1 MTVEDAGARPLAG
14 RLTTDFRPR
23 RGRALAARIAARL
36 AKALATLVGVAI
48 LVFIVLRILPGNQIT
63 ASLGVNAG
71 LLTKA
76 QYADLAHFYGI
87 GKPLPQ
93 QFAQWSGALLHGD
106 MGVSDESGRTVT
118 SLIGAALPVTLELAV
133 AAMLIGLVV
142 GVGAGALA
150 AAAPGKPADRAAR
163 VIALAGLGVP
173 SFVIGSGLVAVLAS
187 VFHYFPSSAGFVSL
201 AANPWLNIQ
210 QILWPALT
218 LGLGIGAAILRTTRG
233 AMLDVARQGFV
244 RAARGR
250 GLAPRLVNVKH
261 VLRNAL
267 IPILTMSGIQFG
279 YLLGGTV
286 IVEQIFVLPGLGRL
300 LLTSVTEAD
309 FAVAQGVTLVFAA
322 GFILVNLLTD
332 VLYAVVDPRLR
343 G

>member
-1 MTVEDAGARPLAG
+1 MTVEEAGARPLAG
-14 RLTTDFRPR
+14 RLAAGSATR
-23 RGRALAARIAARL
+23 RGRALALRMAARVG
-36 AKALATLVGVAI
+36 KAVVTLIGVAVV
-48 LVFIVLRILPGNQIT
+48 VFVVLRLLPGNQIT

-76 QYADLAHFYGI
+76 QYADLARFYGI
-87 GKPLPQ
+87 GKPLPD
-93 QFAQWSGALLHGD
+93 QFWQWASALLHGN
-106 MGVSDESGRTVT
+106 MGVSDQSGRTVT

-142 GVGAGALA
+142 GVGAGAIA
-150 AAAPGKPADRAAR
+150 AAAPGRPADRGAR

-187 VFHYFPSSAGFVSL
+187 VFHYFPASEGFASL
-201 AANPWLNIQ
+201 TSDPWLNIQ
-210 QILWPALT
+210 QIFWPALT

-233 AMLDVARQGFV
+233 AMLDVARQDFV

-250 GLAPRLVNVKH
+250 GLRPRLVIIKH
-261 VLRNAL
+261 VLRNAM

-309 FAVAQGVTLVFAA
+309 YAVAQGVTLVFAL

-332 VLYAVVDPRLR
+332 LLYAVVDPRLR
-343 G
+343 A

>member
-1 MTVEDAGARPLAG
+1 MTSALAIRFAG
-14 RLTTDFRPR
+14 RI
-23 RGRALAARIAARL
+23 G
-36 AKALATLVGVAI
+36 KALVTLIGVAVV
-48 LVFIVLRILPGNQIT
+48 VFFTLRVLPGNQIT

-71 LLTKA
+71 LLTRA

-93 QFAQWSGALLHGD
+93 QFWQWASALLRGN
-106 MGVSDESGRTVT
+106 MGVSEQSGRSVS

-133 AAMLIGLVV
+133 VAMLIGLVI

-163 VIALAGLGVP
+163 VIALVGLGVP
-173 SFVIGSGLVAVLAS
+173 SFVLGSGLVAVLAS
-187 VFHYFPSSAGFVSL
+187 VFHYFPSSEGFASITSD
-201 AANPWLNIQ
+201 PWLNLQ
-210 QILWPALT
+210 QIFWPALT

-233 AMLDVARQGFV
+233 AMLDIAKQNYV

-250 GLAPRLVNVKH
+250 GQAYPVVVVKH

-300 LLTSVTEAD
+300 LLMSVTEAD

-322 GFILVNLLTD
+322 GFIVVNLLTD
-332 VLYAVVDPRLR
+332 VLYAVADPRLR
-343 G
+343 S

>member
-1 MTVEDAGARPLAG
+1 MTSALILRLSG
-14 RLTTDFRPR
+14 RL
-23 RGRALAARIAARL
+23 G
-36 AKALATLVGVAI
+36 KALVTLIGVAVV
-48 LVFIVLRILPGNQIT
+48 VFVVLRVLPGNQIT

-87 GKPLPQ
+87 GKPLPE
-93 QFAQWSGALLHGD
+93 QFWQWSSALLRGD
-106 MGVSDESGRTVT
+106 LGVSEQSGRTVS

-133 AAMLIGLVV
+133 VAMLIGLVL
-142 GVGAGALA
+142 GVGFGTLA
-150 AAAPGKPADRAAR
+150 AAMPGKPADRVAR
-163 VIALAGLGVP
+163 VIALVGLGVP
-173 SFVIGSGLVAVLAS
+173 SFVLGSGIVAVLAS
-187 VFHYFPSSAGFVSL
+187 SFHYFPSSEAFASL
-201 AANPWLNIQ
+201 GSDPWLNLQ
-210 QILWPALT
+210 QIFWPALT

-233 AMLDVARQGFV
+233 AMLDIAKQNYV

-250 GLAPRLVNVKH
+250 GQPYWLVVVRH

-300 LLTSVTEAD
+300 LLMSVTEAD
-309 FAVAQGVTLVFAA
+309 FAVAQGVTLVFAG
-322 GFILVNLLTD
+322 GFILVNLITD
-332 VLYAVVDPRLR
+332 LLYAVADPRLR
-343 G
+343 T

>member
-1 MTVEDAGARPLAG
+1 MTAEQAGARPVAG
-14 RLTTDFRPR
+14 RLAAGPRPHR
-23 RGRALAARIAARL
+23 RRAIAVRMAARVAR
-36 AKALATLVGVAI
+36 AVVTLVGVAVV
-48 LVFIVLRILPGNQIT
+48 VFVVLRILPGNQIT
-63 ASLGVNAG
+63 SSLGVNAG

-93 QFAQWSGALLHGD
+93 QFGQWAGALLHGD
-106 MGVSDESGRTVT
+106 MGVSDQSGRTVT

-133 AAMLIGLVV
+133 VAMIIGLIL

-150 AAAPGKPADRAAR
+150 AAAPGRPADRAAR
-163 VIALAGLGVP
+163 VVALAGLGVP
-173 SFVIGSGLVAVLAS
+173 SFVIGAGLVAVLAQ
-187 VFHYFPSSAGFVSL
+187 VFHYFPSSEGFASL
-201 AANPWLNIQ
+201 TASPWLNIQ

-250 GLAPRLVNVKH
+250 GLQPRLVIIKH

-300 LLTSVTEAD
+300 LLMSVSEAD
-309 FAVAQGVTLVFAA
+309 YAVAQGVTLVFAL

-332 VLYAVVDPRLR
+332 LLYAVVDPRLR
-343 G
+343 S

>member
-1 MTVEDAGARPLAG
+1 MTQRRARLARIAG
-14 RLTTDFRPR
+14 RL
-23 RGRALAARIAARL
+23 G
-36 AKALATLVGVAI
+36 KALVTLVGVAVV
-48 LVFIVLRILPGNQIT
+48 VFFTLRVLPGNQIT

-93 QFAQWSGALLHGD
+93 QFWQWASALLHGNL
-106 MGVSDESGRTVT
+106 GVSEQSGRSVA

-133 AAMLIGLVV
+133 MAMLIGLII

-163 VIALAGLGVP
+163 VVALVGLGVP
-173 SFVIGSGLVAVLAS
+173 SFVIGAGLVAVLAS
-187 VFHYFPSSAGFVSL
+187 EFHYFPSSEGFARLTS
-201 AANPWLNIQ
+201 NPGLNLQ
-210 QILWPALT
+210 QIFWPAIT

-233 AMLDVARQGFV
+233 AMLDIAKQNYV

-250 GLAPRLVNVKH
+250 GQAYPVVVVKH
-261 VLRNAL
+261 ILRNAL

-300 LLTSVTEAD
+300 LLMSVTEAD
-309 FAVAQGVTLVFAA
+309 YAVAQGVTLVFAA
-322 GFILVNLLTD
+322 GFILVNLVTD
-332 VLYAVVDPRLR
+332 LLYPVADPRLR
-343 G
+343 S

>member
-1 MTVEDAGARPLAG
+1 MTVEQTGARPVAG
-14 RLTTDFRPR
+14 RLATGSATSRNQ
-23 RGRALAARIAARL
+23 ALVLRIVARVG
-36 AKALATLVGVAI
+36 KAVLTLVGVAI
-48 LVFIVLRILPGNQIT
+48 IVFVVLRLLPGNQIT

-93 QFAQWSGALLHGD
+93 QFAQWAGALLHGN
-106 MGVSDESGRTVT
+106 MGVSDQSGRTVT

-133 AAMLIGLVV
+133 AAMLIGLVL
-142 GVGAGALA
+142 GVGAGAIA
-150 AAAPGKPADRAAR
+150 AAAPGRPADRAAR
-163 VIALAGLGVP
+163 VVALAGLGVP
-173 SFVIGSGLVAVLAS
+173 SFVIGSGLVAFLAA
-187 VFHYFPSSAGFVSL
+187 VFHYFPSSEGFASL
-201 AANPWLNIQ
+201 GSDPWLNIQ
-210 QILWPALT
+210 QIFWPALT

-233 AMLDVARQGFV
+233 AMLDVAKQGFV

-250 GLAPRLVNVKH
+250 GLQPRLVIIKH
-261 VLRNAL
+261 VLRNAM

-286 IVEQIFVLPGLGRL
+286 VVEQIFVLPGLGRL

-309 FAVAQGVTLVFAA
+309 YAVAQGVTLVFAL

-343 G
+343 A

>member
-14 RLTTDFRPR
+14 RLATAPRTR
-23 RGRALAARIAARL
+23 RGRAIALRL
-36 AKALATLVGVAI
+36 AGRLVKAAVTLVGVAI
-48 LVFIVLRILPGNQIT
+48 VVFVVLRVLPGNQIT

-93 QFAQWSGALLHGD
+93 QFAQWAGALLHGN
-106 MGVSDESGRTVT
+106 MGVSDQSGRTVT

-142 GVGAGALA
+142 GVGAGAIA
-150 AAAPGKPADRAAR
+150 AAAPGRPADRAAR

-187 VFHYFPSSAGFVSL
+187 VFHYFPSSEGFVSL
-201 AANPWLNIQ
+201 TADPWLNIQ

-233 AMLDVARQGFV
+233 AMLDVAQQGFV

-250 GLAPRLVNVKH
+250 GLRSQVVIVKH
-261 VLRNAL
+261 VLRNAM

-309 FAVAQGVTLVFAA
+309 FAVAQGVTLVFAL

-332 VLYAVVDPRLR
+332 VLYTVVDPRLR
-343 G
+343 A